1 MKERIL
7 QAGVELFWRYGIRSV
22 TMSDV
27 AAELGISKKTIYQHF
42 SDKDAIVQEA
52 VHQQMLCE
60 KQQMEDIEREATDPI
75 DEVLRISDHIRAM
88 FSTMNPALLY
98 DLKKYHP
105 TAWKMFQAHKQDKLL
120 EGISRNMQKGREQ
133 GLYRTDLNVE
143 VLAKMRLEQVEL
155 GFDPTIFPPDR
166 FNILEVQLQLV
177 HHFLRGILTE
187 KGFQLY
193 YSYIRTNQSSIETNH
208 S

>member
-1 MKERIL
+1 MKDRIL
-7 QAGVELFWRYGIRSV
+7 RAGLELFWRYGIRSV

-27 AAELGISKKTIYQHF
+27 AHELGISKKTIYQHF
-42 SDKDAIVQEA
+42 ADKDAIVQEA

-60 KQQMEDIEREATDPI
+60 KQQMEDIELVANDPI
-75 DEVLRISDHIRAM
+75 DEVIRISEHMRSM
-88 FSTMNPALLY
+88 FSTLNPALLY

-105 TAWKMFQAHKQDKLL
+105 NAWEIFQAHKKEKLL
-120 EGISRNMQKGREQ
+120 DGISRNIQKGIEQ